1 MATEGELR
9 SSNMDDSDRVR
20 ELQEQVAELKAE
32 VNKYIEKLHSIKLDT
47 LK

>member
-9 SSNMDDSDRVR
+9 SNSMEDSDRVR

-32 VNKYIEKLHSIKLDT
+32 VNLILLFDCI
-47 LK
+47 

>member
-9 SSNMDDSDRVR
+9 NNMDGDSDRVR

-32 VNKYIEKLHSIKLDT
+32 VT
-47 LK
+47 LKDHTL